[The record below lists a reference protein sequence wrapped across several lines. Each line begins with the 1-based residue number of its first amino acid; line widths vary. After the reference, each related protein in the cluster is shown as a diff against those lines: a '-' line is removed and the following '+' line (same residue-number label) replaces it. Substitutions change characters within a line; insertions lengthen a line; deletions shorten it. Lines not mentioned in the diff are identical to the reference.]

1 MEKNEGVHIGIRHS
15 VSAAWGHLKNCNG
28 ELGDRKMPVMLS
40 GKIYRTVAWPALLY
54 GAWTWSTTKSQEK
67 RLVVN
72 EMRMLRWMSGV
83 TKKDKFR
90 NAHAIGP
97 VKVAPVTTKITK
109 KA

>member
-1 MEKNEGVHIGIRHS
+1 MEKNGGVDIGIRHR

-28 ELGDRKMPVMLS
+28 ELGDRKMSVMLS

-54 GAWTWSTTKSQEK
+54 GAWTWSTTQSQEK

-83 TKKDKFR
+83 TKKDKVR
-90 NAHAIGP
+90 SNM
-97 VKVAPVTTKITK
+97 
-109 KA
+109 